1 MLSAAKLPVLLAAV
15 LLFGGCRLF
24 TPRPAPA
31 PKPPPSP
38 LAAGALVPSP
48 RLIVGRVVA
57 IDAERR
63 YAFVELAS
71 DAPAGATTEGAEL
84 LARTLELRET
94 ARLHASR
101 YVRGRTLG
109 TQVIAGQPSP
119 GDEVVWLAP

>member
-1 MLSAAKLPVLLAAV
+1 MSRTARLLLPLAV
-15 LLFGGCRLF
+15 LLLGGCHLF
-24 TPRPAPA
+24 TPKTQAPS
-31 PKPPPSP
+31 KPPPSP

-48 RLIVGRVVA
+48 RLVVGRVVA

-63 YAFVELAS
+63 LAFVELAS
-71 DAPAGATTEGAEL
+71 DAPAGAMTEGADL
-84 LARTLELRET
+84 LVRTLELHET

-109 TQVIAGQPSP
+109 THIVAGQPSP